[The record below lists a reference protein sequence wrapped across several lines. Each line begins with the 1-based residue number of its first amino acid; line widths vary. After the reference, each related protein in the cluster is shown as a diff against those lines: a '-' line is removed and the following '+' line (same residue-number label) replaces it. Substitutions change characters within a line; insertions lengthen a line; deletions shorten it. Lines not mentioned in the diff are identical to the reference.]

1 MLRLRDL
8 VLLAVVF
15 GSMAAGVYW
24 PDECRRLGPFL
35 PALLM
40 AVLFQ
45 AFLKVFPH
53 EIFSTARRYAAKLGG
68 LVLAKLVV
76 MPVVVFFLAKTFLP
90 ADALGLMLLAGVS
103 TGLSAPFFSGYIE
116 AHIPLV
122 LAMTVTTTL
131 LLPVSLPLIVKVL
144 IGQNLQINLIGLA
157 LFLSAMIFVPLVAS
171 MLSRRLLPKA
181 SAWLDRQMYPISLVL
196 FAGMNLGAFG
206 LYAPFL
212 REHLSQVVSLTLLG
226 CALAAFLS
234 GAGLLLFWSSPDPE
248 RSAAAGSLGWI
259 NNVLVIVLGQYFNDP
274 VTSVLA
280 ALYLVPY
287 YALIIPLGY
296 LAGGGLQGKKFRD
309 KAA

>member
-1 MLRLRDL
+1 MLRLKDL

-24 PDECRRLGPFL
+24 PDESSRLGPLL
-35 PALLM
+35 PAMLM

-45 AFLKVFPH
+45 AFLKVFPG
-53 EIFSTARRYAAKLGG
+53 EIFGTVRRYALKLGG

-76 MPVVVFFLAKTFLP
+76 MPMVIFFLARTFLP
-90 ADALGLMLLAGVS
+90 ADTLGLMLLAGVS

-116 AHIPLV
+116 ANIPLV

-131 LLPVSLPLIVKVL
+131 LLPLSLPLIVKVL
-144 IGQNLQINLIGLA
+144 IGQNLQIDLIRLA
-157 LFLSAMIFVPLVAS
+157 LFLAAMIFIPLLAS
-171 MLSRRLLPKA
+171 ILSRRLLPQA
-181 SAWLDRQMYPISLVL
+181 SAWVDRQMYPISLVL

-226 CALAAFLS
+226 CALAAFLA
-234 GAGLLLFWSSPDPE
+234 GAGLLLFWSSPDQE

-259 NNVLVIVLGQYFNDP
+259 NNVLVIVLGQYFHDP

-280 ALYLVPY
+280 ALYVVPY

-296 LAGGGLQGKKFRD
+296 LAGSGLQGKKFRD